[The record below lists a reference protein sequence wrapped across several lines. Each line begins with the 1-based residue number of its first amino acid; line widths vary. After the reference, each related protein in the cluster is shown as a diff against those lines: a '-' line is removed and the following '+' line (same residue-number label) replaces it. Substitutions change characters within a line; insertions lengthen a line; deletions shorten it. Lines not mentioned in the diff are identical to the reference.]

1 MPGVDATKK
10 SAAAE
15 TVGAACDALNN
26 ILCFA
31 PISQVGDAA
40 VQSRPPSSLGG
51 GLVSYIVVS
60 SFNVCVAVLAPLD
73 ARPARTSRY
82 R

>member
-31 PISQVGDAA
+31 PIFAGRRRRGAESPTLEPRR
-40 VQSRPPSSLGG
+40 RP
-51 GLVSYIVVS
+51 
-60 SFNVCVAVLAPLD
+60 C
-73 ARPARTSRY
+73 
-82 R
+82 